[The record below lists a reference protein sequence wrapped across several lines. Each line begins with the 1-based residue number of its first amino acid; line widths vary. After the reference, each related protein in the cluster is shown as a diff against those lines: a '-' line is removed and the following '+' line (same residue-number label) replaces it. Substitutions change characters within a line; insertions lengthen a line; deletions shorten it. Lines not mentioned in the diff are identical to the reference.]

1 MVSKKEKVWLRS
13 WERADTCYREWQSNR
28 TRMSTDRYSDTGE
41 DSDKEMNNPVLL
53 GVPHS

>member
-28 TRMSTDRYSDTGE
+28 TRMSTERYSDTGE

-53 GVPHS
+53 GVPQS